1 MLKFSLQL
9 INCIAVKLKTFF
21 GDLAANAFSPKMN
34 FSIVFKGWYSSVKIN
49 SCYRVCESFFRDLSN
64 SLVSVTV
71 RSNF

>member
-34 FSIVFKGWYSSVKIN
+34 LQLFS
-49 SCYRVCESFFRDLSN
+49 RVGIQ
-64 SLVSVTV
+64 VSK
-71 RSNF
+71 